1 MAFPA
6 SYNIQYYKGDT
17 YQFVIRP
24 KNSSGLPFV
33 LPSSEYEA
41 NFYIATSRGD
51 TPTQKL
57 AGSATI
63 TQTTYA
69 VTNKSLTS
77 NVATLTT
84 STNHRF
90 VVGESVAV
98 SGVDATF
105 NGNVVITAVP
115 TSNTFSYSKTAADV
129 SPTSVSPNGSAVSL
143 NPSATD
149 AITCTITPAQG
160 NQLDPSLTYVYDVS
174 VTKDSGATVYTL
186 LTGNIT
192 IIDDVAAS

>member
-6 SYNIQYYKGDT
+6 TYNIQYYKGDT

-24 KNSSGLPFV
+24 KNSSGAPFV
-33 LPSSEYEA
+33 LPSTEYQV

-51 TPTQKL
+51 TPTQAL
-57 AGSATI
+57 AGSSTI

-69 VTNKSLTS
+69 VTTKLLQN
-77 NVATLTT
+77 NIATLTT

-90 VVGESVAV
+90 VVGESVAI

-115 TSNTFSYSKTAADV
+115 TSNTFSYAKVASNVTSTA
-129 SPTSVSPNGSAVSL
+129 VSPNGSVVSL
-143 NPSATD
+143 NPAATD
-149 AITCTITPAQG
+149 AVTCTITPAQG
-160 NQLDPSLTYVYDVS
+160 NQLDPTKTYVYDVS

-186 LTGNIT
+186 LTGSIS
-192 IIDDVAAS
+192 IVDDVAAS

>member
-6 SYNIQYYKGDT
+6 TYNIQYYKGDT

-24 KNSSGLPFV
+24 KNSTGSAFVMPSGDYV
-33 LPSSEYEA
+33 A

-57 AGSATI
+57 AGSASI
-63 TQTTYA
+63 TQTIYSVTYKA
-69 VTNKSLTS
+69 LTS

-84 STNHRF
+84 SSDHRL

-98 SGVDATF
+98 ADVDATF
-105 NGNVVITAVP
+105 NGNVIVSAVP
-115 TSNTFSYSKTAADV
+115 TSNTFSYAKIAGNVTTTLV
-129 SPTSVSPNGSAVSL
+129 SPAGTAVSL

-149 AITCTITPAQG
+149 AITCTITPSQG
-160 NQLDPSLTYVYDVS
+160 NTLDPTKTYVYDVS
-174 VTKDSGATVYTL
+174 ITKDSGATVYTL
-186 LTGNIT
+186 LTGNISVT
-192 IIDDVAAS
+192 DDVAVT

>member
-6 SYNIQYYKGDT
+6 TYNIQYYKGDT

-24 KNSSGLPFV
+24 KNSSGAPFV
-33 LPSSEYEA
+33 LPSTEYEA

-51 TPTQKL
+51 SPTQKL

-63 TQTTYA
+63 TQTTYS
-69 VTNKSLTS
+69 VTTKLLES

-90 VVGESVAV
+90 VVGESVAI

-115 TSNTFSYSKTAADV
+115 TSNTFSYAKTAADV
-129 SPTSVSPNGSAVSL
+129 TSTAVSPNGSVVSL

-160 NQLDPSLTYVYDVS
+160 NTLDPTKTYVYDVS

-192 IIDDVAAS
+192 IIDDVAVP